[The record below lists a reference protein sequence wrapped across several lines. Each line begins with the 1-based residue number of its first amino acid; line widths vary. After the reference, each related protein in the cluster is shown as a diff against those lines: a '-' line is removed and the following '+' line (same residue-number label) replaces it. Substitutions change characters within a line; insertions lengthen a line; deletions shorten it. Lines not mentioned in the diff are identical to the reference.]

1 MARNTIEWIKPNKK
15 GCVSLPFET
24 NVVIRISIRMVYI
37 GRHHDRTSLQK
48 KRRIDPVFSSISM
61 GLVGGGGGWQ
71 KKRARFYVQGFSFF
85 VELPINTTM
94 EKTIYDFS
102 CHVFRRVA
110 RSFSKKKQFF
120 LFKTRKSG
128 RRRKKRMHQPNGKRM
143 RPSKNEKLSIRAKMS
158 CNLWFISPPTKRPI
172 CSIDMSKR
180 PSPKRLEVSHTWR
193 RRRRW
198 GWLMLYTDGHLL
210 FLFFFLFEKGG
221 EGILIGHPRHPISC
235 TVCNL

>member
-1 MARNTIEWIKPNKK
+1 MRFFTIRNERCYSNIDKNGLYRSSSRSHFFT
-15 GCVSLPFET
+15 
-24 NVVIRISIRMVYI
+24 
-37 GRHHDRTSLQK
+37 K

-143 RPSKNEKLSIRAKMS
+143 RPSK
-158 CNLWFISPPTKRPI
+158 TKSYPFVQRCLVI
-172 CSIDMSKR
+172 FDS
-180 PSPKRLEVSHTWR
+180 
-193 RRRRW
+193 
-198 GWLMLYTDGHLL
+198 
-210 FLFFFLFEKGG
+210 F
-221 EGILIGHPRHPISC
+221 HPRPNDLSVQL
-235 TVCNL
+235 TWASALVQNV